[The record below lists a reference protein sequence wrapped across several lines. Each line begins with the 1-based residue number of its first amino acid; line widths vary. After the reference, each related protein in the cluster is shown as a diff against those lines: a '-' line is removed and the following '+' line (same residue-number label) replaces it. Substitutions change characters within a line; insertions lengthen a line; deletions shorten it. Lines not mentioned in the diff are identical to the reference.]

1 MIDGKRIGL
10 ALSGGG
16 FRAAAFHLGVLRKL
30 KNLNILDK
38 IDVISTISGGS
49 ITGAYYLL
57 NKNDFNNFSKELYE
71 KLQKSI
77 LQKVVLS
84 FRFIFPIASLLALF
98 LVSFIVLNSG
108 WFAFVTLSLF
118 CLIIL
123 FFHNIFP
130 ASNIIKSVYDD
141 FFFQNKCLKNFP
153 DIPDIVIGATNIET
167 GTPWTF
173 SRRKMGDSSYSYPK
187 GNKKRTKFMNENFPI
202 SLAVAASTAVP
213 YAFNPIKIEK
223 KYFKILN
230 GYECIQPKLLDGGI
244 YDNQG
249 IHKITQ
255 PNSSYKCDIIIC
267 SDGSQP
273 FKEKFSSINP
283 LPVLK
288 RVMDLMMKRIKAMQF
303 IDNVYYK
310 ANGKIDEIAY
320 FSLDWQYEKCISGFI
335 GALQNGKLSEK
346 IIEEHKLDSI
356 LSQSRQGIHI
366 KEIESYIK
374 EKVDYFSISKNG
386 LNESQIASISEIST
400 SLNGL
405 KKSQIDL
412 LIKHAEILTELQLKL
427 YCPVFFGNHKISS

>member
-1 MIDGKRIGL
+1 MIAEKKVGL

-30 KNLNILDK
+30 NDLNLLDK

-57 NKNDFNNFSKELYE
+57 NKNDFDNFFRELYG

-77 LQKVVLS
+77 LSRVVLS
-84 FRFIFPIASLLALF
+84 FRFICPILF
-98 LVSFIVLNSG
+98 FLVLILVSFILLNKG
-108 WFAFVTLSLF
+108 WFAFVTLSVF
-118 CLIIL
+118 CLTIM

-130 ASNIIKSVYDD
+130 ASDIIKTVYDD
-141 FFFQNKCLKNFP
+141 FFFQKKCLKDFP
-153 DIPDIVIGATNIET
+153 STPDIVIGATNIET

-173 SRRKMGDSSYSYPK
+173 SRRKMGDSSYFFSK
-187 GNKKRTKFMNENFPI
+187 GNRKIIDFKHENFPI

-213 YAFNPIKIEK
+213 YCFNPIKIGK
-223 KYFKILN
+223 KYFGMSSDKK
-230 GYECIQPKLLDGGI
+230 YIQPRLLDGGV

-255 PNSSYKCDIIIC
+255 VNSSYKCNIIIC

-273 FKEKFSSINP
+273 FKDKFSSINP

-303 IDNVYYK
+303 IEDVYHK

-320 FSLDWQYEKCISGFI
+320 FSLDWQYENCITGFI
-335 GALQNGKLSEK
+335 DALKKGKLSDNILEKHKINNSFYQSESSRQLEDIDLKVKEK
-346 IIEEHKLDSI
+346 IGYLSI
-356 LSQSRQGIHI
+356 V
-366 KEIESYIK
+366 E
-374 EKVDYFSISKNG
+374 NG
-386 LNESQIASISEIST
+386 LNESQIETILKIPT
-400 SLNGL
+400 SLSDL

-412 LIKHAEILTELQLKL
+412 LIKHAEVLTELQVKL
-427 YCPVFFGNHKISS
+427 YCPSLVG

>member
-30 KNLNILDK
+30 KDLDILDK

-57 NKNDFNNFSKELYE
+57 NKNDFNNFSKELYG

-77 LQKVVLS
+77 LQKVILS
-84 FRFIFPIASLLALF
+84 FRFMFSIASLLVLF
-98 LVSFIVLNSG
+98 LASFIFLNSG

-118 CLIIL
+118 CLIIF

-130 ASNIIKSVYDD
+130 ASNIIKSVYDG
-141 FFFQNKCLKNFP
+141 FFFQNKCLKDFP

-173 SRRKMGDSSYSYPK
+173 SRTKMGDSSYSYPK
-187 GNKKRTKFMNENFPI
+187 GNEKRIDFKHENFPI
-202 SLAVAASTAVP
+202 SLAVAASTALP
-213 YAFNPIKIEK
+213 YAFNPIEIEK
-223 KYFKILN
+223 KYFKISK
-230 GYECIQPKLLDGGI
+230 GHRYIQPKLLDGGI

-273 FKEKFSSINP
+273 FKDKFSSINP

-310 ANGKIDEIAY
+310 ANEKIDEIAY

-335 GALQNGKLSEK
+335 GALQNGELSEK
-346 IIEEHKLDSI
+346 IIQEHKLDSV
-356 LSQSRQGIHI
+356 LYQSRPGIQI

-374 EKVDYFSISKNG
+374 EKIDYSSILKNGLDKGEIDSISK
-386 LNESQIASISEIST
+386 IST

-405 KKSQIDL
+405 KKNQIDL

-427 YCPVFFGNHKISS
+427 YCPVFFCNHKISS